1 MLDKNFSRILDA
13 YFNVISEASAF
24 KGGDFD
30 DMLVSFGSPIDNSR
44 NIEALEEQIKNSK
57 DPKPEDTLDE
67 FKKNIED
74 YFKNFK
80 KETKNLNISKFLD
93 KLKEFADVVEK
104 FEKDHNNAFVSKAPE
119 TNQTQEA
126 PKTDAP
132 KTGDSNNSKKTNN
145 GKDGKQ
151 PQEPN
156 VEVNA
161 EVNKT

>member
-13 YFNVISEASAF
+13 YFNVISEASSF

-30 DMLVSFGSPIDNSR
+30 DMLVSFGSPIDNTG
-44 NIEALEEQIKNSK
+44 NIEALEEQIENSK
-57 DPKPEDTLDE
+57 DPKAEEALDD
-67 FKKNIED
+67 FKNIED

-93 KLKEFADVVEK
+93 KLKTFADIVEK
-104 FEKDHNNAFVSKAPE
+104 FEKDHKDAFVNKAPE

-126 PKTDAP
+126 PKQ
-132 KTGDSNNSKKTNN
+132 GDSDNSKKTDK
-145 GKDGKQ
+145 GKDDKQ

-161 EVNKT
+161 EVNAEVNKT